1 MISQCEDFHNE
12 VIHMLIQGT
21 VRIKEATSKEIL
33 VIDENLKINDLY
45 INPLEYEDK
54 GQSMEIKVKVK
65 DEMLTHFSIHVVK

>member
-1 MISQCEDFHNE
+1 MISQCEDFHKE

-33 VIDENLKINDLY
+33 VIDENLKIDDLY

-54 GQSMEIKVKVK
+54 G
-65 DEMLTHFSIHVVK
+65 

>member
-1 MISQCEDFHNE
+1 
-12 VIHMLIQGT
+12 MLIQGT

-33 VIDENLKINDLY
+33 VIDENLKIDDLY

>member
-1 MISQCEDFHNE
+1 
-12 VIHMLIQGT
+12 

-33 VIDENLKINDLY
+33 VIDENLKIDDLY

-65 DEMLTHFSIHVVK
+65 DEMLPHFSIQVVK

>member
-1 MISQCEDFHNE
+1 
-12 VIHMLIQGT
+12 MLIQGT